1 MFSEVNDPAGPIC
14 RYWGSAERTARGY
27 TRDYHAEDACGEGV
41 KMLFK
46 EDPYNQ
52 ADGPYEPEYKGY
64 TMMDP
69 TYESTGVQ
77 RTTMMERFRM
87 KPKKYGPEP
96 DSAPFTST
104 NW

>member
-1 MFSEVNDPAGPIC
+1 MCSC
-14 RYWGSAERTARGY
+14 WGLAERTARGY
-27 TRDYHAEDACGEGV
+27 TRDYDAGNGCGQAA

-52 ADGPYEPEYKGY
+52 ANGPYDPEFEGH

-69 TYESTGVQ
+69 SYESTGMQ
-77 RTTMMERFRM
+77 RTTMIETSNTR
-87 KPKKYGPEP
+87 PKKYGPEQ

-104 NW
+104 DW